1 MEVSGIRLNIRVETD
16 EISKTTAD
24 LNTLELLHL
33 EIFPVPTVLRLFK
46 IQTTQGTTMATEVD
60 VRTHHTKSE
69 LLLTILKPQWL

>member
-1 MEVSGIRLNIRVETD
+1 ME
-16 EISKTTAD
+16 TTAD

-60 VRTHHTKSE
+60 
-69 LLLTILKPQWL
+69 PQWL

>member
-16 EISKTTAD
+16 KISKTTAD

-46 IQTTQGTTMATEVD
+46 IQTTQGTMATEVD

-69 LLLTILKPQWL
+69 LLLTI